1 MKSKTS
7 LVTAL
12 LILLLLIF
20 IVLIPWS
27 INEFMKSGNISTGE
41 GLASRDWLS
50 FWGGYI
56 GSAFGVIATIFAF
69 LFTYIQNEKQHKMT
83 QDQLDEQIRLQVLP
97 FLTFSFKAVDIT
109 KFSTDDK
116 ITYIDF
122 TKQADIDPLLEGPIL
137 SKSSFGKIKNQ
148 LKDYEDCSSAFIK
161 VVIKNVGLSAAI
173 DSSIKC
179 SEISMSAPI
188 GSILKEGE
196 KQIYWLFPLE
206 NKEYHIFFYFD
217 DIQGRH
223 YRQEAIYSFL
233 ESGEEFNKVDMQL
246 PSAPELLPEDH

>member
-69 LFTYIQNEKQHKMT
+69 LFTYIQNEKQHRIT
-83 QDQLDEQIRLQVLP
+83 QNQLDEQIRLQVLP
-97 FLTFSFKAVDIT
+97 FLTFSFEAVDIINL
-109 KFSTDDK
+109 STDNK
-116 ITYIDF
+116 IPYIDF
-122 TKQADIDPLLEGPIL
+122 TQQTDTKPLHGGPVFANA
-137 SKSSFGKIKNQ
+137 SFWKVKNQ
-148 LKDYEDCSSAFIK
+148 LNNCQDSSPAFIK
-161 VVIKNVGLSAAI
+161 VVIKNVGLSTAI
-173 DSSIKC
+173 DSYIKC
-179 SEISMSAPI
+179 SVFSMSAPI
-188 GSILKEGE
+188 GSILKEDE
-196 KQIYWLFPLE
+196 KEFYWLFPLE
-206 NKEYHIFFYFD
+206 NKEYRIFFHFD

-223 YRQEAIYSFL
+223 YIQEALYSFV
-233 ESGEEFNKVDMQL
+233 ESGKEFNSVNLRL
-246 PSAPELLPEDH
+246 PSPPKLLP